1 MSKQQWLNTLQTQ
14 HQQAFNV
21 ARAMPENR
29 LAEIRLEV
37 EASLHKGAAFDTLK
51 TTLQRLTKQTLA
63 AQQVPA

>member
-1 MSKQQWLNTLQTQ
+1 MSIQQWLHTLKTR

-29 LAEIRLEV
+29 LAGIRLEV

-51 TTLQRLTKQTLA
+51 TTLQRLAK
-63 AQQVPA
+63 